1 MKKRILFLVNGLGLG
16 NSTRCHAV
24 IQYLHE
30 KGAQIEVLTSG
41 NGAWYFQGCP
51 EVNSVHEIEALRYG
65 KRDGRLS
72 VLKTVLST
80 REILNVQARN
90 AKKVE
95 AVINSFNPEAAVFDS
110 IYTYR
115 PFKKRQIPL
124 IALNNSDVV
133 YHSYYRF
140 RDNPNNIKPQ
150 FYAIEMMDYLFHKSV
165 PDLVISP
172 SLEPVLPLKK
182 GKFISVGPIVRKGYA
197 PPDAKKK
204 TDNIVIMLSGSTFA
218 SPVILKR
225 RDYPCNISVVGRDAP
240 ADLFI
245 PANIKYYGKVSNTLP
260 FLVNAD
266 LVVVNGGFSAVSE
279 MFYMKKPMIVIPVP
293 NHAEQWLNART
304 VKHLGVGVMADES
317 NFEDKTIDAIGRL
330 NDFRETYA
338 KLPETSNGAEEAAE
352 ILLTRI

>member
-1 MKKRILFLVNGLGLG
+1 MNGLGLG

-24 IQYLHE
+24 MQYLWE
-30 KGAQIEVLTSG
+30 RGAQIEVLTSG
-41 NGAWYFQGCP
+41 NGAWYFQGRP
-51 EVNSVHEIEALRYG
+51 EVNNVHEIEALHYG
-65 KRDGRLS
+65 KQNGRLS
-72 VLKTVLST
+72 VLKTLLLT

-95 AVINSFNPEAAVFDS
+95 AVINSFKPDAAVFDS

-140 RDNPNNIKPQ
+140 RDRPNSIKPQ
-150 FYAIEMMDYLFHKSV
+150 FYAIEMMDYLFHKAV

-172 SLEPVLPLKK
+172 ALDQSLPFKK
-182 GKFISVGPIVRKGYA
+182 DKFVRVGPIVRKGYVPSA
-197 PPDAKKK
+197 SKRK

-225 RDYPCNISVVGRDAP
+225 RDYPCNISVVGRGAP
-240 ADLFI
+240 DGLYI
-245 PANIKYYGKVSNTLP
+245 PDNIKYYGKVSNTLP
-260 FLVNAD
+260 FLANAD

-304 VKHLGVGVMADES
+304 VKHLGVGAIADEG
-317 NFEDKTIDAIGRL
+317 NFEDKATDAIGRL
-330 NDFRETYA
+330 NDFQGAYD
-338 KLPETSNGAEEAAE
+338 KLPDMSNGAEEAAE
-352 ILLTRI
+352 ILLNIINS